1 MGHGA
6 SQRCIE
12 GGYGHGPTP
21 VPAPGGPVFHFRSEV
36 VDAVTA
42 PTFDP
47 VGSRFMNAAKI
58 GHDGAPETDAG
69 QVPLA
74 VGSLAPDFTLH
85 DAPHSRLSLS
95 DLLGRASVLVFYVAD
110 WHPAASDQLAQLT
123 AGHSEFERLGA
134 SVVGIAVDS
143 PWSHAAFAAEK
154 SITFPLLSDDAPTG
168 EVARAFGV
176 YSSASGRSVRA
187 LFVLDASGRVV
198 WSGTFPDAVNP
209 GVDDVLSALEAIRPR
224 RDPALDAGDRLP

>member
-1 MGHGA
+1 VY
-6 SQRCIE
+6 R
-12 GGYGHGPTP
+12 
-21 VPAPGGPVFHFRSEV
+21 FKSEV
-36 VDAVTA
+36 DAAGTA
-42 PTFDP
+42 PTLDRD
-47 VGSRFMNAAKI
+47 GSSFVNAEPN
-58 GHDGAPETDAG
+58 GHDSAPKTDAG

-74 VGSLAPDFTLH
+74 VGSRAPDFTLH
-85 DAPHSRLSLS
+85 DAPHSTLSLS

-123 AGHSEFERLGA
+123 AVHPEFERLGA

-154 SITFPLLSDDAPTG
+154 FITFPLLSDDAPTG

-187 LFVLDASGRVV
+187 LFVLNASGTVV

-209 GVDDVLSALEAIRPR
+209 GVDAVLSALEAIP
-224 RDPALDAGDRLP
+224 P